1 VSTDSSSRAS
11 FAENAA
17 REIAQLEAL
26 VAAARSRLAAI
37 NQDVVDAEGRL
48 GDNQSVQIVE
58 ANEQLVLAAMRSHAD
73 ADTAALALEDMSRMA
88 RLDALTGLPNR
99 VVLLDRLAHAIPHAK
114 RRQARLAVLFLDL
127 NNFEQIN
134 DTLGHSVG
142 DRVLKQ
148 VADRLAA
155 AVREGDTV
163 SRLGGAEFVFLLS
176 EVIQTADAALVADK
190 LISVLAA
197 PIGLDE
203 HVIRLTASIGITL
216 FPDDGEEAT
225 ILLDRA
231 NSAMYRAKDDGMQ
244 SVVFYA
250 EGVETA
256 RHLNPPVLASM
267 QRPLIRYELALAE
280 HERSNEVLREA
291 NQQLVVAALSA
302 QDLHAAAQ
310 EAQRRQSHFLAK
322 VAHELRN
329 PLGPI
334 RNAVALMAKG
344 PDVQTTPRMRAV
356 IERQVVHLARLV
368 DDLVDMSR
376 VGTEKLRIQRE
387 RVDIVDIIDA
397 AIDVSRPAMDKRLQ
411 ALIVQV
417 PSCALHLQGD
427 FVRLTQVLN
436 NLLDNA
442 SKYTPEGGEIRLSVD
457 KGDDV
462 ILIKVADSGIGISA
476 DVLPQVFEPF
486 VQDPHA
492 IAFNGG
498 GLGIG
503 LTVVRELVEAHGGTV
518 AARSGGPGQGSCFVV
533 ELSLDK
539 DRGSP
544 ASAT

>member
-1 VSTDSSSRAS
+1 
-11 FAENAA
+11 
-17 REIAQLEAL
+17 
-26 VAAARSRLAAI
+26 
-37 NQDVVDAEGRL
+37 
-48 GDNQSVQIVE
+48 
-58 ANEQLVLAAMRSHAD
+58 
-73 ADTAALALEDMSRMA
+73 
-88 RLDALTGLPNR
+88 
-99 VVLLDRLAHAIPHAK
+99 
-114 RRQARLAVLFLDL
+114 
-127 NNFEQIN
+127 
-134 DTLGHSVG
+134 
-142 DRVLKQ
+142 
-148 VADRLAA
+148 
-155 AVREGDTV
+155 
-163 SRLGGAEFVFLLS
+163 
-176 EVIQTADAALVADK
+176 
-190 LISVLAA
+190 
-197 PIGLDE
+197 
-203 HVIRLTASIGITL
+203 
-216 FPDDGEEAT
+216 
-225 ILLDRA
+225 
-231 NSAMYRAKDDGMQ
+231 
-244 SVVFYA
+244 
-250 EGVETA
+250 
-256 RHLNPPVLASM
+256 
-267 QRPLIRYELALAE
+267 
-280 HERSNEVLREA
+280 
-291 NQQLVVAALSA
+291 
-302 QDLHAAAQ
+302 
-310 EAQRRQSHFLAK
+310 
-322 VAHELRN
+322 LRN